1 MKIINLVTPFG
12 MRKMDI
18 KYTDKEDKIVF
29 IKQIILDKLN
39 TFSFHNLVIS

>member
-1 MKIINLVTPFG
+1 

-18 KYTDKEDKIVF
+18 KYTDKEDF

>member
-1 MKIINLVTPFG
+1 MKIINVITPFG

-18 KYTDKEDKIVF
+18 KYTDKEDF